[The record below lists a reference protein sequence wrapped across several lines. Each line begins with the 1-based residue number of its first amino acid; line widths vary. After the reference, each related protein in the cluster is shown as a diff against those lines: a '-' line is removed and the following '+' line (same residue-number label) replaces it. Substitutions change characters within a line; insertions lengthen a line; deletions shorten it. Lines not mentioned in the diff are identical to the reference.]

1 MLFRKKIERRC
12 EYCEFATKLD
22 DETMLCI
29 RKGIVRCDGK
39 CLRFLYDPCKRT
51 PVRPKAVDFAKYDS
65 NEYSL

>member
-29 RKGIVRCDGK
+29 RKGIVMCDGK

-65 NEYSL
+65 NDYSL

>member
-22 DETMLCI
+22 DGTMLCI

-65 NEYSL
+65 NDYSL